1 MLKAGGRRLKA
12 DGKISRSRS
21 VEPRQ
26 RLRGRVTAIALALGC
41 TAALGAQS
49 APARLADSP
58 IVRAD
63 ARAMLAQM
71 IAARTT
77 ADGNT
82 TPLAEALAARFR
94 AAGVPAADVMVLG
107 AGERNRNL
115 VVRLRGR
122 DRTAAP
128 RLFLAHL
135 DVVEV
140 DSAAWKTNPWVLTE
154 RDGMLYGRGV
164 QDDKGPAAAL
174 AAAFLDLVR
183 RQVTPDRDL
192 LLALTAGEEGGG
204 DNGVQWLVAN
214 RPELVRAEFVVN
226 ADGGSGEVVNGR
238 PVAFNVQAAEKVY
251 LDVTLTARGP
261 GGHSSLPD
269 GPSPIDRLAGALD
282 RVGRHRFP
290 VRLTPVSREYLRR
303 RAPLAGGAL
312 GAAMRTLAQN
322 PRDAAA
328 AAVVSRT
335 PQGNAILRTTCI
347 STLLRGGTA
356 PNAIP
361 SAAEANVNCRI
372 VPGEPADS
380 VIATLRRIVAPYGVE
395 VTVRSPATPSP
406 PSILTPVLQRAL
418 EETVREQVG
427 NVPVIPYMEMG
438 ATDGVYLRNIGV
450 PVFGVIGLF
459 VTEELIGTAHATDE
473 RVPVAAYEGLVD
485 FTRRLVERLAGGR

>member
-1 MLKAGGRRLKA
+1 MTARHGICASARR
-12 DGKISRSRS
+12 R
-21 VEPRQ
+21 V
-26 RLRGRVTAIALALGC
+26 LRAIASSATLWLA
-41 TAALGAQS
+41 AALPAQ
-49 APARLADSP
+49 ARPPRDAIPARLADSP
-58 IVRAD
+58 TVRAE
-63 ARAMLAQM
+63 ARTILAQM

-82 TPLAEALAARFR
+82 TPLAEALASRFR

-107 AGERNRNL
+107 AGARNRNL

-140 DSAAWKTNPWVLTE
+140 DAAAWRTNPWVLSE

-174 AAAFLDLVR
+174 AAGFLDLVR
-183 RQVTPDRDL
+183 RRVTPERDL
-192 LLALTAGEEGGG
+192 ILALTAGEEGGG
-204 DNGVQWLVAN
+204 DNGVQWLIAT

-226 ADGGSGEVVNGR
+226 ADGGSGEVVDGR

-269 GPSPIDRLAGALD
+269 GPSPIDRLAAALD
-282 RVGRHRFP
+282 RVARYTFP
-290 VRLTPVSREYLRR
+290 VRLTPVAQEYLRR
-303 RAPLAGGAL
+303 RALLAGGET
-312 GAAMRTLAQN
+312 GAAMAALARD

-328 AAVVSRT
+328 AGIVSRT
-335 PQGNAILRTTCI
+335 PAGNAILRTTCI
-347 STLLRGGTA
+347 NTLLRGGTA

-361 SAAEANVNCRI
+361 SQAEANVNCRI
-372 VPGEPADS
+372 IPGEPADS
-380 VIATLRRIVAPYGVE
+380 IVATLRRLAAPFDVE
-395 VTVRSPATPSP
+395 VSVRSPATPSP
-406 PSILTPVLQRAL
+406 PSILPAVLQRAL

-427 NVPVIPYMEMG
+427 PDVPLIPYMEMG
-438 ATDGVYLRNIGV
+438 ATDGLYLRNIGV

-459 VTEELIGTAHATDE
+459 VPEALIGTAHATDE
-473 RVPVAAYEGLVD
+473 RVPVAAYDGLVD
-485 FTRRLVERLAGGR
+485 FTRRLIDRLAR